1 MGTIDIEFK
10 KYEEYPEM
18 NRKEIE
24 FVLSFEGSIPSRKE
38 ILGEISSCYGTDLE
52 LVFLEKLRPVRK
64 QMKANGRARIY
75 ADAVSLKKFEGGRK

>member
-10 KYEEYPEM
+10 KYEENPDM

-24 FVLSFEGSIPSRKE
+24 FVLSFEGLIPSRKE
-38 ILGEISSCYGTDLE
+38 ILYEISACYGAE
-52 LVFLEKLRPVRK
+52 PGLVFLEKLRPVRK

-75 ADAVSLKKFEGGRK
+75 DDAASLKKFEGGRK

>member
-10 KYEEYPEM
+10 KYEENPEM

-24 FVLSFEGSIPSRKE
+24 FVLSFGGSIPSRKE
-38 ILGEISSCYGTDLE
+38 ILDEISTCYGAE
-52 LVFLEKLRPVRK
+52 PGRVFLEKLRPVRK

-75 ADAVSLKKFEGGRK
+75 TDAASLKKFEAGRK